1 MRLNQVEPI
10 RQAIFGGRPSAPAPA
25 SSEWDGD
32 SWNNQPKPN
41 GLPKWQARH
50 ILETRVV
57 KRSKKKHKYPR
68 HEANTPRPED
78 ERDDTS
84 SAADVVVHDLSFQE
98 TIDFHSS

>member
-10 RQAIFGGRPSAPAPA
+10 RQATFGGRPSAPAPA

-41 GLPKWQARH
+41 GLPKWQVRDVSK
-50 ILETRVV
+50 TGVV

-68 HEANTPRPED
+68 HEANTPRPEG
-78 ERDDTS
+78 ERKDT
-84 SAADVVVHDLSFQE
+84 ATPDVVIHDLSFQE
-98 TIDFHSS
+98 TLAQS